1 MVCLENN
8 QACHVQ
14 RQQGKLLAVLE
25 KKKTSPDN
33 PINPSL
39 GIQIIAHH

>member
-25 KKKTSPDN
+25 KKTSPDN